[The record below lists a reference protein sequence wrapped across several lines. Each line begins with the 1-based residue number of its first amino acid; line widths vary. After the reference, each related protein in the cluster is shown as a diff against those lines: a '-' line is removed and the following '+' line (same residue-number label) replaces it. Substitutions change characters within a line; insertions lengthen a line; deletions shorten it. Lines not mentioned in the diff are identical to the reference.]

1 MNPRP
6 SRILAAAVTLVTVG
20 AMAVAVVAGAAVS
33 GTPAP
38 AAGLSASS
46 PSAAATVVAGESRVA
61 WPEGVGISTDATD
74 EERLAAKLSF
84 DMVAVPDD
92 RADSVRSIPG
102 LVIGGDASAGGTT
115 YLAVPADDVPRVTAA
130 VPDAAVTANARIDA
144 ATHQSPV
151 PSWGEDAVDS
161 PSASSDGAYDY
172 DTTGA
177 GTTVYVVDTG
187 VQSDHPDFGGRV
199 DAANGHDEVGDDLGT
214 EDCVGHG
221 THVAGTVAS
230 STYGIAKDARIVPV
244 RVLGCQGG
252 SLVDLLYGL
261 IWIYDNTTAD
271 RSVVNISIET
281 GAIKV
286 LNDLVQVG
294 VDRGYVMVVAAG
306 NSSSDACRTSPASA
320 AGAITVGA
328 VDESRALAWYSNYGS
343 CVDIVAPGSNI
354 LSTWIGSETKRLDG
368 TSMATPHVS
377 GLAARLVQVHPSWG
391 TNEVLAA
398 LSTPEAR
405 GHISGLPTGT
415 PDLFAALTPVPR
427 VLTLSAD
434 PADGGLALAWTIND
448 VGSFRSFSLDITDTT
463 SKQEYSVVVSS
474 LRRSTVFTEW
484 VAGHSYT
491 VTIGGT
497 AQRPTGE
504 EMTVDTV
511 EVAVPSSR

>member
-187 VQSDHPDFGGRV
+187 VQSDHPD
-199 DAANGHDEVGDDLGT
+199 
-214 EDCVGHG
+214 
-221 THVAGTVAS
+221 
-230 STYGIAKDARIVPV
+230 
-244 RVLGCQGG
+244 
-252 SLVDLLYGL
+252 
-261 IWIYDNTTAD
+261 
-271 RSVVNISIET
+271 
-281 GAIKV
+281 
-286 LNDLVQVG
+286 
-294 VDRGYVMVVAAG
+294 
-306 NSSSDACRTSPASA
+306 
-320 AGAITVGA
+320 
-328 VDESRALAWYSNYGS
+328 
-343 CVDIVAPGSNI
+343 
-354 LSTWIGSETKRLDG
+354 
-368 TSMATPHVS
+368 
-377 GLAARLVQVHPSWG
+377 
-391 TNEVLAA
+391 
-398 LSTPEAR
+398 
-405 GHISGLPTGT
+405 
-415 PDLFAALTPVPR
+415 
-427 VLTLSAD
+427 SAD
-434 PADGGLALAWTIND
+434 A
-448 VGSFRSFSLDITDTT
+448 SMRRTDTT
-463 SKQEYSVVVSS
+463 
-474 LRRSTVFTEW
+474 RS
-484 VAGHSYT
+484 A
-491 VTIGGT
+491 TIGAPRTASGT
-497 AQRPTGE
+497 GPTWQALWPARRTGSRKMLE
-504 EMTVDTV
+504 SFRCVCWAAK
-511 EVAVPSSR
+511 EVRSSTFSTD